1 MTYRTPTDDI
11 SLLLFGNNLDKRRAP
26 HPHNRVNYSN
36 KDREENYRDEN
47 PAKNS
52 SLILWNY
59 DFRLQ
64 QYFDWKQLQIVSK
77 NYFKTVLNWFSAIK
91 PISYEAIETETR
103 IVMIMTVFMLFLLFI
118 TTIKTFREFEVF
130 KTLKA
135 SKNVVKKLFWNFRLR
150 FFKSLASIVTVIL
163 TECWIR
169 TFVFFI

>member
-135 SKNVVKKLFWNFRLR
+135 SKNVVKNYFEIFAFDFSK
-150 FFKSLASIVTVIL
+150 A
-163 TECWIR
+163 
-169 TFVFFI
+169 